1 MSVIDYKYHNLL
13 KEILNKG
20 YETYDKSRGLKT
32 SQLSHYTL
40 DLRDSLSVPIL
51 TTKKVFHKSVL
62 TELLFF
68 LRGETNIKYLLDRD
82 CNIWNKDAYS
92 YYIKLC
98 KEQKITTMLGFK
110 SFIESIT
117 ASQPTYMITLP
128 KGYKLGDLG
137 PVYGNQWHRKNQLDN
152 CIKSIMNGNFNRR
165 LLVNGWNVEELDQM
179 VLPPCHWAYEFIQ
192 EKDGF
197 ILKWHQRSVDTF
209 LGLPFNIFS
218 FYSLGKLVSW
228 ITGIPFYGLIGDLS
242 NVHIYENHFDQVKE
256 QLLRDPF
263 KHSTRSIKYLFNA
276 KIYSNF
282 LKYRSGNIDLTSLI
296 NSIEPTEISLINY
309 ESYPAIKAE
318 MVAQKV

>member
-20 YETYDKSRGLKT
+20 YETYDKSRDLKT
-32 SQLSHYTL
+32 IQLSHYTL

-242 NVHIYENHFDQVKE
+242 NVHIYENHFDQVNE
-256 QLLRDPF
+256 QLSRDPF

-309 ESYPAIKAE
+309 ESYPVIKAE